1 MDRALGSRCVDRVRF
16 VSAIPARGTD
26 LTEADMASYVAEAG
40 EFTRDTNYIGTRIT
54 TDGRDGYP
62 VQPDR

>member
-1 MDRALGSRCVDRVRF
+1 
-16 VSAIPARGTD
+16 
-26 LTEADMASYVAEAG
+26 MATYVAEAG

-62 VQPDR
+62 VQPAAVGTGKRYFHWVLRPYP